1 MYGGILLPKVL
12 LIRCNFFVPQ
22 ASQNINSQPHYKGV
36 TMRELS
42 IESNGSLEKT
52 AVYMNGEQLGGI
64 HQMMLHISED
74 GDFDTILVYEGT
86 DKQMYTK
93 NMFSDYLDN
102 IKKVPPT
109 FSEEE
114 AQFLRLLTV
123 TSDGSL
129 ESTMVYINEEPQDGI
144 VDLLVQIQRGT
155 PAQRGGITTMF
166 KKQESVD
173 RPLFRA
179 EIQYRNE
186 DDTVSTESVF
196 G

>member
-1 MYGGILLPKVL
+1 
-12 LIRCNFFVPQ
+12 
-22 ASQNINSQPHYKGV
+22 
-36 TMRELS
+36 MRELS

-166 KKQESVD
+166 KKQESGE

>member
-1 MYGGILLPKVL
+1 
-12 LIRCNFFVPQ
+12 
-22 ASQNINSQPHYKGV
+22 
-36 TMRELS
+36 MRELS